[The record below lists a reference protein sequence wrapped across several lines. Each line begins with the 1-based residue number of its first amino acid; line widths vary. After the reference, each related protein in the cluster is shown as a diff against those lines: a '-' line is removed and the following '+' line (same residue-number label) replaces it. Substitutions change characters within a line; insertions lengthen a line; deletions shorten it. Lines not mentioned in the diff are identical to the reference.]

1 MYCIYIKSLL
11 FLILGLPAE
20 AETLATLL
28 GLPGVLGLLGLR
40 TLLVLLD
47 FMILLAGVS
56 LQEDREGKQLV
67 KNELN
72 IDLF

>member
-1 MYCIYIKSLL
+1 MYCICIKSLL

-20 AETLATLL
+20 AEVLATLL
-28 GLPGVLGLLGLR
+28 GLPGVLGLLGLP
-40 TLLVLLD
+40 TLLDSLD
-47 FMILLAGVS
+47 FMILPVGVS
-56 LQEDREGKQLV
+56 LREDREGKQLV